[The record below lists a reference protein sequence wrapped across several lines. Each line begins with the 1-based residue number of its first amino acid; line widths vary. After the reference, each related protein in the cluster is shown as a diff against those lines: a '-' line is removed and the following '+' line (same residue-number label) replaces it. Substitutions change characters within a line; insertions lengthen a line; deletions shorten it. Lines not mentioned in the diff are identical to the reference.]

1 MRITQIIEAKFTKP
15 ITAFHGTTTTFL
27 KSILK
32 HGMIPNPNK
41 SVYDSDDRASENKPS
56 IKTIGGTY
64 FTTRLGL
71 ANSATTNAKNKF
83 GGNPMIIIA
92 NIQLKSTYGDED
104 NYNGQYEIESVL
116 RYELNINPNSRNFF
130 HLYYDDENKRKEI
143 INTIANTIH
152 NKFSNNNTNKPIPH
166 KLITNLIDNYSNR
179 ILAHTVKKD
188 SWSDPLAYTTNKP
201 EILPIPQ
208 AEENYRQSMDTL
220 TKYYREATVN
230 QYNKEKNNPYVSMGV
245 SFRITEPVTYSG
257 NNRITHIIE
266 INDEN
271 IKIIYG
277 NPKTLPKQFLD
288 QFEHTFGKITIINKN
303 NEPLELNQ
311 NNTQNEIFTTNRK

>member
-1 MRITQIIEAKFTKP
+1 MKYTDLIEAKFTKP

-41 SVYDSDDRASENKPS
+41 SVYDSDDTARENRPS
-56 IKTIGGTY
+56 NKTIGGTY
-64 FTTRLGL
+64 FTTRLGT
-71 ANSATTNAKNKF
+71 AASAATSAKNKF
-83 GGNPMIIIA
+83 NGNPIIIIA

-104 NYNGQYEIESVL
+104 NYDGQYVIDSIL
-116 RYELNINPNSRNFF
+116 RDKLNISPNSRNFY
-130 HLYYDDENKRKEI
+130 HLYYDNENKRKEI
-143 INTIANTIH
+143 INTITNTIH
-152 NKFSNNNTNKPIPH
+152 NEFSNNNTNKPIPH
-166 KLITNLIDNYSNR
+166 ELITNLLDNYTNR
-179 ILAHTVKKD
+179 ILAHTVKND

-230 QYNKEKNNPYVSMGV
+230 QYNKEKNNPYSLGV

-277 NPKTLPKQFLD
+277 NPKTLPKEFLG
-288 QFEHTFGKITIINKN
+288 QIKNALGTTTIINKN

-311 NNTQNEIFTTNRK
+311 DNTQNEIFTTNRK